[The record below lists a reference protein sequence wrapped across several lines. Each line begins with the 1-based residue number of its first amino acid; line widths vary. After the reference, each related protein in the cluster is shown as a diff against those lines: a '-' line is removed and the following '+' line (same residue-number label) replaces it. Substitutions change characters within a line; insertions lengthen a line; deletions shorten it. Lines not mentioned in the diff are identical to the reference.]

1 MSLGTSESVD
11 ERDPGRP
18 RELSPN
24 SRLSRRRVR
33 TSSSHSQG
41 RARFVEADS
50 SVRSFVGIDVAKK
63 HWDVHVAPAGAAR
76 RFAADEAGL
85 AALLV
90 ELQPHAP
97 CLIVVEASG
106 GFERRLAAQ
115 LLEAGHA
122 VARVNPR
129 QVRDFARGVGRTAK
143 TDRIDAEILARFAEQ
158 VRPRPWE
165 KQPENRVEIEAL
177 VVRRRQLVQ
186 MAAVE
191 KTRLHQAPAGP
202 VRKSVGHMLDQLRKQ
217 LDELDADL
225 AKLIQDDDDWSARA
239 RRLATVPGVG
249 PVTSRTL
256 TAELPELGKLD
267 RQAIA
272 ALVGVAPLNRDSGEF
287 RGRRMIWGGR
297 ASVRAALYMAAF
309 NARKKNPIISA
320 FAAKLEAAG
329 KPFKLV
335 MTACMRKLLVIL
347 NTMLRDGTDWNPKLL
362 TQNP

>member
-1 MSLGTSESVD
+1 M
-11 ERDPGRP
+11 
-18 RELSPN
+18 
-24 SRLSRRRVR
+24 
-33 TSSSHSQG
+33 
-41 RARFVEADS
+41 EADS

-63 HWDVHVAPAGAAR
+63 HWDVHIAPAGASLR
-76 RFAADEAGL
+76 RPADDEGFAQLLEAL
-85 AALLV
+85 R
-90 ELQPHAP
+90 PHAP

-106 GFERRLAAQ
+106 AFERRLAAQ

-129 QVRDFARGVGRTAK
+129 QVRDFARGVGRLAK
-143 TDRIDAEILARFAEQ
+143 TDRIDAEILSRFAEQ

-165 KQPENRVEIEAL
+165 KQPENRLEIEAL

-191 KTRLHQAPAGP
+191 KTRLHQAPKGP
-202 VRKSVGHMLDQLRKQ
+202 VRKSISGVLDQLRAQ
-217 LDELDADL
+217 LDELDAEL
-225 AKLIQDDDDWSARA
+225 ARLIEDDDDWSERA

-249 PVTSRTL
+249 AVTSRTL

-287 RGRRMIWGGR
+287 RGRRTIWGGR
-297 ASVRAALYMAAF
+297 ASVRAALYMAALTARNF
-309 NARKKNPIISA
+309 NPVIRR
-320 FAAKLEAAG
+320 FAEKLEAAG

-347 NTMLRDGTDWNPKLL
+347 NTMLRDGADWNPKLL
-362 TQNP
+362 PPNP